1 MKKSLKILFG
11 SALLAS
17 SALALSAATQVQA
30 QAQAQGGNFC
40 LNVTEIRSSQAVDN
54 RTIIYRMKDGKV
66 WRNTLAAPCPELV
79 SFSAGAYSQELHT
92 DYLCANTQTITVKS
106 GMVCRLGE
114 FTRVN

>member
-1 MKKSLKILFG
+1 MKKPLNILFG
-11 SALLAS
+11 SVLLAS

-30 QAQAQGGNFC
+30 QAQGGNIC
-40 LNVTEIRSSQAVDN
+40 LNVTEILRSQAVDN
-54 RTIIYRMKDGKV
+54 RTIIYHMKDGKV

-79 SFSAGAYSQELHT
+79 SFSAGAYSQKMHT
-92 DYLCANTQTITVKS
+92 DYLCGYTQTITVAS

>member
-17 SALALSAATQVQA
+17 SALALSAAIPVQA
-30 QAQAQGGNFC
+30 QSTQGGNIC

-92 DYLCANTQTITVKS
+92 DYLCANTQQITLKS
-106 GMVCRLGE
+106 GMVCQLGE

>member
-1 MKKSLKILFG
+1 MKKSLKVLFG

-17 SALALSAATQVQA
+17 SALALSAAIPVQA
-30 QAQAQGGNFC
+30 QSTQGGNVC
-40 LNVTEIRSSQAVDN
+40 LVITEILRSQAVDN
-54 RTIIYRMKDGKV
+54 QTIIYHMKDGKV

-79 SFSAGAYSQELHT
+79 SFSAGSYSQKMHT
-92 DYLCANTQTITVKS
+92 GYLCANTQQITLQS

>member
-1 MKKSLKILFG
+1 MKKPIKILFG

-17 SALALSAATQVQA
+17 SALALSAATKV
-30 QAQAQGGNFC
+30 QAQAQGGNVC
-40 LNVTEIRSSQAVDN
+40 LNVTEILTSQAVDN
-54 RTIIYRMKDGKV
+54 KTIIYRMKDGKV

-79 SFSAGAYSQELHT
+79 SFSAGSYSQVLHT
-92 DYLCANTQTITVKS
+92 DYLCANTQHITVKS

>member
-1 MKKSLKILFG
+1 MKKSLKVLFG

-17 SALALSAATQVQA
+17 SALALSAAIPVQA
-30 QAQAQGGNFC
+30 QNTQGGNIC

-54 RTIIYRMKDGKV
+54 RTIEYRMKDGKV
-66 WRNTLAAPCPELV
+66 WRNTLAAPCPELK
-79 SFSAGAYSQELHT
+79 SFSAGAYTQTLHT
-92 DYLCANTQTITVKS
+92 DYLCANTQQITVQS

>member
-1 MKKSLKILFG
+1 MKKPLKILFG

-17 SALALSAATQVQA
+17 SALVLSAAIPVQA
-30 QAQAQGGNFC
+30 QNTQGGNIC

-66 WRNTLAAPCPELV
+66 WRNTLAAPCPELMG
-79 SFSAGAYSQELHT
+79 FSAGSYSQKMHT
-92 DYLCANTQTITVKS
+92 DYLCANTQTITVTT
-106 GMVCRLGE
+106 GMVCRLGA

>member
-17 SALALSAATQVQA
+17 SALALSAAIPVQA
-30 QAQAQGGNFC
+30 QSTQGGNVC
-40 LNVTEIRSSQAVDN
+40 LNVTEILRSQAVDN
-54 RTIIYRMKDGKV
+54 RTIVYHMKDGKV
-66 WRNTLAAPCPELV
+66 WRNTLAAPCPELMG
-79 SFSAGAYSQELHT
+79 FSAGSYSQKMHT
-92 DYLCANTQTITVKS
+92 DYLCANTQQITVAS

>member
-1 MKKSLKILFG
+1 MKNSLKVLFG

-30 QAQAQGGNFC
+30 QNTRDGNVC
-40 LNVTEIRSSQAVDN
+40 LNVTEILTSQAVDN
-54 RTIIYRMKDGKV
+54 RTIVYRMKDGKV
-66 WRNTLAAPCPELV
+66 WRNTLATPCPDLV
-79 SFSAGAYSQELHT
+79 SHAAGGYSQVLHT
-92 DYLCANTQTITVKS
+92 DYLCANTQQITVQQT

>member
-1 MKKSLKILFG
+1 MKKSLKIVFG
-11 SALLAS
+11 SALLTS
-17 SALALSAATQVQA
+17 SALVLSAAIPVQA
-30 QAQAQGGNFC
+30 QNAQGGNIC

-66 WRNTLAAPCPELV
+66 WRNTLATPCPELV
-79 SFSAGAYSQELHT
+79 SFSAGAYSQVLHT
-92 DYLCANTQTITVKS
+92 DYLCANTQEITVKS

>member
-1 MKKSLKILFG
+1 MKKSLNILFG
-11 SALLAS
+11 SVLLAS

-30 QAQAQGGNFC
+30 QAQGGNIC

-54 RTIIYRMKDGKV
+54 RTIVYRMKDGKV

>member
-1 MKKSLKILFG
+1 MKKPFKILFG

-30 QAQAQGGNFC
+30 QAQGGNVC
-40 LNVTEIRSSQAVDN
+40 LNVTEILTSQAVDN
-54 RTIIYRMKDGKV
+54 KTIVYRMKDGKV

-79 SFSAGAYSQELHT
+79 SFSAGAYSQVLHT
-92 DYLCANTQTITVKS
+92 GYLCANTQQITVKS

>member
-1 MKKSLKILFG
+1 MKKSLKILFS

-17 SALALSAATQVQA
+17 SALALSAALPVQA
-30 QAQAQGGNFC
+30 QSTQGGNTC
-40 LNVTEIRSSQAVDN
+40 LVVTEILTSQAVN
-54 RTIIYRMKDGKV
+54 NQTIVYRMKDGKV

-79 SFSAGAYSQELHT
+79 SFSAGAYSQVLHT
-92 DYLCANTQTITVKS
+92 GYLCANTQQITVKS